1 MTVLHVEDQP
11 VIREVVRRALEPSG
25 FTILSV
31 EGVDAAKLALA
42 ERDDVTSA
50 LLDIRLRDGN
60 GLDLYDW
67 IGIHRPALAPRVA
80 FVTGSADAEALEPLA
95 AIGCP
100 VLTKPFEI
108 ADLRRLVAEWET
120 IVDAGE
126 R

>member
-1 MTVLHVEDQP
+1 M
-11 VIREVVRRALEPSG
+11 IREVVRRALEPSG

-31 EGVDAAKLALA
+31 EGVGAAKLALA

-67 IGIHRPALAPRVA
+67 IGIHRPALTARVA
-80 FVTGSADAEALEPLA
+80 FVTGTADAEALEPLA

-100 VLTKPFEI
+100 VLRKPFEI
-108 ADLRRLVAEWET
+108 DDLRRLVAEWET
-120 IVDAGE
+120 VAGAGE